1 VNACFSS
8 TTLFRRNSLASK
20 LVTSCMKRFGQKYLE
35 TLLKEMIQKI
45 VKEDENLE
53 VDPMR
58 DPNVNVEENMKILIK
73 MADTLLE
80 RLFSTVDYLP

>member
-1 VNACFSS
+1 
-8 TTLFRRNSLASK
+8 
-20 LVTSCMKRFGQKYLE
+20 MKRFGQKYLE

-53 VDPMR
+53 VDSMR